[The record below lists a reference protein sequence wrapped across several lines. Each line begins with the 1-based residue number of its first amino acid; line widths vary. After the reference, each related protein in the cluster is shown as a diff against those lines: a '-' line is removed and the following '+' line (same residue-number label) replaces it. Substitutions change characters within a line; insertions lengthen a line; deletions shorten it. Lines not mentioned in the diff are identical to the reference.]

1 MKKEESNIYQ
11 FINDEL
17 QKIESKVSDMF
28 FFFRAD
34 KIPFFKEIFW
44 EKFESKK
51 SDTKSNFDFFKC
63 FEKYLTLGKLSKA
76 YNTIKAQ
83 TTIKYYLDKFEKETG
98 FVITFEKLND
108 R

>member
-1 MKKEESNIYQ
+1 MICFSFSELIKYLFSKKFFEKNSNQ
-11 FINDEL
+11 
-17 QKIESKVSDMF
+17 
-28 FFFRAD
+28 
-34 KIPFFKEIFW
+34 
-44 EKFESKK
+44 KK